1 MEYSYDRRM
10 SNASAEDDDKLTE
23 LQGLIADALK
33 PAQAAVDEL
42 DKSTD
47 SDALDEPFKHAKE
60 LASDLSAAETC
71 EKARDYMAN
80 IRAAKASVGKLEAAL
95 KLAKKHANRE
105 DDKEALEAIENA
117 SDELKEVKREL
128 RDIEAEIDD

>member
-1 MEYSYDRRM
+1 MGYSYDRRM
-10 SNASAEDDDKLTE
+10 RHASADDDKLTE

-42 DKSTD
+42 DKSTE
-47 SDALDEPFKHAKE
+47 SDALEEPLKHAKD
-60 LASDLSAAETC
+60 LASDFSAAETC
-71 EKARDYMAN
+71 ETARDYMAN
-80 IRAAKASVGKLEAAL
+80 IRAAKTSIGKLEAAL
-95 KLAKKHANRE
+95 KLAKKTAKRE
-105 DDKEALEAIENA
+105 GDKEALEAIESA